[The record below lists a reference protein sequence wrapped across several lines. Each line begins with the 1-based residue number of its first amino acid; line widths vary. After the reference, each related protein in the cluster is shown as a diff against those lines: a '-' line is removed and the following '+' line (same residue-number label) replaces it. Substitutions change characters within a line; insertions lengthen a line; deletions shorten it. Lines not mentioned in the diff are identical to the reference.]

1 MACPWY
7 DALVK
12 TQPHHHPGSILN
24 LNGTTRKKIWQIQ
37 NEAPS
42 TKPKASS
49 RKTYQCCEMQRRAED
64 CFLMK
69 GDWRHVTDE
78 HKDCWM
84 GQTLNQRKQC
94 CIGHCWHK
102 QWNLTADQIGDYR
115 ATPMGKSLNVIIPR
129 QLRKRY
135 TLKHWRVK
143 SCDVCNLCKSC
154 MLKHWRIKSHDI
166 CNLCKRYML
175 KLWRLKSREVCN
187 LLLNGWKNEQLSKYT
202 PTPISIAIYLERMW
216 ISK

>member
-1 MACPWY
+1 MLW
-7 DALVK
+7 DAKEGWGLLPDERRLK
-12 TQPHHHPGSILN
+12 TRDRWTQGVLDGPDP
-24 LNGTTRKKIWQIQ
+24 
-37 NEAPS
+37 
-42 TKPKASS
+42 
-49 RKTYQCCEMQRRAED
+49 D
-64 CFLMK
+64 
-69 GDWRHVTDE
+69 
-78 HKDCWM
+78 
-84 GQTLNQRKQC
+84 QRKQC

-187 LLLNGWKNEQLSKYT
+187 LVLNGWKNEQL
-202 PTPISIAIYLERMW
+202 
-216 ISK
+216 